1 MEYQLS
7 PSILAADFSKLG
19 EEITKVERAGARWLH
34 IDIMDGQFVPSISM
48 GIPVISSI
56 RKRTDLFFD
65 VHIMALDP
73 TALIEDFAKA
83 GADLITVH
91 AEACPNLDR
100 TLRLIREKGCKVGV
114 AINPATSVHVLENV
128 LEIVDMVLIMTVNP
142 GFGGQAYIPYC
153 ANKVRQIREMA
164 KERKQNT
171 ASYQRK
177 RLQGG
182 CCHQSGYFRARIGK
196 RTGNRGY
203 GVDYDSQSG
212 IWRTGIYSLLCKQGT
227 SDKGNGKGEKSDFG
241 Y

>member
-73 TALIEDFAKA
+73 TVLIEDFAKA

-100 TLRLIREKGCKVGV
+100 TLRLIREK
-114 AINPATSVHVLENV
+114 AARWVL
-128 LEIVDMVLIMTVNP
+128 P
-142 GFGGQAYIPYC
+142 S
-153 ANKVRQIREMA
+153 IRLLPCTYW
-164 KERKQNT
+164 KTYWK
-171 ASYQRK
+171 SW
-177 RLQGG
+177 
-182 CCHQSGYFRARIGK
+182 
-196 RTGNRGY
+196 
-203 GVDYDSQSG
+203 
-212 IWRTGIYSLLCKQGT
+212 IWC
-227 SDKGNGKGEKSDFG
+227 
-241 Y
+241 